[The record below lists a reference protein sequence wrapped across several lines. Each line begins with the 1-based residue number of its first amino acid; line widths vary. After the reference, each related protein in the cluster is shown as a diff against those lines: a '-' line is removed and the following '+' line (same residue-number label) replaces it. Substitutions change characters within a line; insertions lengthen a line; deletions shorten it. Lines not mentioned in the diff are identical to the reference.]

1 MDMIANSLNIILA
14 LGTIGLGLFG
24 LLKPD
29 DTMAYIGAKATD
41 DTGLAKSEVR
51 AASGGIWVAS
61 GIGALIIFTPIAF
74 VMLAAVWGGAAVGRG
89 MAVVIDKA
97 NTGKPLIFFIVEVVF
112 AVLLLAI
119 NLPAL
124 R

>member
-1 MDMIANSLNIILA
+1 MDMIVPILNSILA
-14 LGTIGLGLFG
+14 LGTIGLGMFG
-24 LLKPD
+24 LFKPD

-61 GIGALIIFTPIAF
+61 GIAALLIFTPTAF

-89 MAVVIDKA
+89 MAVVLDKA
-97 NTGKPLIFFIVEVVF
+97 NTGKPLIFFLVEVVF
-112 AVLLLAI
+112 AVLLLAL
-119 NLPAL
+119 NVPAL
-124 R
+124 L

>member
-14 LGTIGLGLFG
+14 LGTIGLGMFG

-29 DTMAYIGAKATD
+29 DTMAYIGTKATD

>member
-1 MDMIANSLNIILA
+1 MDMIVTILNSLLA
-14 LGTIGLGLFG
+14 ISTIGLGLFG

-29 DTMAYIGAKATD
+29 DTMAYIGTKATD

-61 GIGALIIFTPIAF
+61 GIAALLIFTPTAF
-74 VMLAAVWGGAAVGRG
+74 VMLGALWCGAAIGRG
-89 MAVVIDKA
+89 LAVVMDGA
-97 NTGKPLIFFIVEVVF
+97 NTGKPLIFFAVEAVF

-124 R
+124 V

>member
-1 MDMIANSLNIILA
+1 MDMVANSLNILLA

-29 DTMAYIGAKATD
+29 NTMEYIGTQATD
-41 DTGLAKSEVR
+41 DTGLAKSEIR

-61 GIGALIIFTPIAF
+61 GIGALLIFTPTAF
-74 VMLAAVWGGAAVGRG
+74 VMLAAVWVGASVGRG

-112 AVLLLAI
+112 AVLLLAL

-124 R
+124 L